1 MRGTFEATHNRSLAA
16 SCQLTSELADASSG
30 IAMNSSNGYT
40 APDSQHAKP
49 MSWSLGGHY
58 GPIGRYLLCATI
70 FICLAIAGVGVGL
83 GVYIHNVSDK
93 LSSDCPTV
101 SSPVQST
108 VPTTTPSSTA
118 SPSIEGSYRYGAV
131 ASDAGI
137 CSTIGTNIMARQGG
151 SAVDA
156 AIAALLCQC
165 VQNLHSCGIGGGHFM
180 TVYNRE
186 NNTAYTI
193 NAREMAPRAASENMY
208 VKQSSVEGGI
218 AVGIPGEI
226 KGLHTAWK
234 LGGKLPWKTLFQPTI
249 RLLRDGMPVNSAL
262 ASAIE
267 RNAAF
272 YPRYDNLRRLLTNP
286 TTGFYFKEGEIM
298 KWPALANTFTTIAE
312 EGPDAFYNGSLSRDI
327 VQDIRDAGGII
338 TEQDLQDYT
347 ALVRD
352 PLVISLNDNSS
363 VFSPPPPS
371 SGAVYEMILNILDE
385 FRMSSDSISTPQK
398 EVLAWHRI
406 VEAFKFAYAKR
417 SSLGDGDGEDDAF
430 RANLNELLSNM
441 TSKSYAAYI
450 RSQITDDRTHDTMYY
465 GPTFYDAITTSTA
478 HLSVLAPNGDAVSV
492 TSTINLHFGS
502 KVLGSRTGIIFNDE
516 MDDFSTPNTTN
527 SFGVPSSEANFIK
540 PLKRPL
546 SSMCPSI
553 ITDSNGVV
561 RLVVGAS
568 GGTKITTSTAM
579 VTVETLMFGMGIKE
593 AIDHRRIHHQLLP
606 KEIMVEEGF
615 PEEILAGLRSKG
627 HKVSVTSSAGSV
639 VQGILQR
646 EEGQITANCD
656 FRKAGYPDGY

>member
-1 MRGTFEATHNRSLAA
+1 MKDSARM
-16 SCQLTSELADASSG
+16 SG
-30 IAMNSSNGYT
+30 GN
-40 APDSQHAKP
+40 
-49 MSWSLGGHY
+49 Y
-58 GPIGRYLLCATI
+58 GSVGRYLLFATI
-70 FICLAIAGVGVGL
+70 FICIAIAGVGVGL
-83 GVYIHNVSDK
+83 GVYIHSVSEK
-93 LSSDCPTV
+93 LSPDCSGSSLTGQTATTTV
-101 SSPVQST
+101 PQTST
-108 VPTTTPSSTA
+108 VPTSSNVFV
-118 SPSIEGSYRYGAV
+118 SSSKEGFYRYGAV

-137 CSTIGTNIMARQGG
+137 CSTVGTDIMARQSG

-193 NAREMAPRAASENMY
+193 IAREMAPSAANENMY
-208 VKQSSVEGGI
+208 VGNQSSTEGGMT
-218 AVGIPGEI
+218 VGIPGEI
-226 KGLHTAWK
+226 KGMYTAWK

-262 ASAIE
+262 ALAIQ
-267 RNAAF
+267 RNGRF
-272 YPRYDNLRRLLTNP
+272 YPRQENLRQLLTNP
-286 TTGFYFKEGEIM
+286 TTGFFFKEGEIM
-298 KWPALANTFTTIAE
+298 KLPTLAATFTTIAD
-312 EGPDAFYNGSLSRDI
+312 EGPDAFYNGSLSQNIVKDI
-327 VQDIRDAGGII
+327 QDAGGII
-338 TEQDLQDYT
+338 TEKDLLDFT
-347 ALVRD
+347 AVVKE
-352 PLVISLNDNSS
+352 PLVIRLTDNSS
-363 VFSPPPPS
+363 VYSPPPPS
-371 SGAVYEMILNILDE
+371 SGAVYEMILNIVDE
-385 FRMSSDSISTPQK
+385 FGMSNDSISTPQK
-398 EVLAWHRI
+398 EILAWHRI
-406 VEAFKFAYAKR
+406 IEAFKFSYAKR

-430 RANLNELLSNM
+430 RTELNVLLKNM
-441 TSKSYAAYI
+441 TSKSFAAYV
-450 RSQITDDRTHDTMYY
+450 RSQIDDDRTHNTMYY
-465 GPTFYDAITTSTA
+465 GPTFYDVTKTSTA

-502 KVLGSRTGIIFNDE
+502 KVVGSRTGIIFNNE

-527 SFGVPSSEANFIK
+527 SFGVPASEANFIK

-579 VTVETLMFGMGIKE
+579 VTIETLMFGLDIKQ

-606 KEIMVEEGF
+606 KELAVEKGF
-615 PEEILAGLRSKG
+615 PEDILDGLRSIG
-627 HKVSVTSSAGSV
+627 HNITLTDTAGSV

-646 EEGQITANCD
+646 HEGDITANCD
-656 FRKAGYPDGY
+656 FRKSGYPDGY